1 MRFIACRQ
9 KGSSSYHMI
18 RNFLRS
24 LFVGFTFVAWL
35 GTKGVAQNKNNEV
48 GLLLGGSIVPTATA
62 NFNIHSGLAYQATYA
77 HRFTGNRLVGW
88 GFEVPFVALPSQDV
102 QSPTPSA
109 PRNYASIFVTPGIR
123 VTFVPTSAISPWASV
138 GGGYAR
144 FAESTT
150 LVTGTPNTFKTGTN
164 KGALQYGGGVDF
176 KTPFKIPVPL
186 VLRGEIRDFYSGQP
200 RLNVVRPGNGQ
211 HNVIISGGI
220 VLRF

>member
-1 MRFIACRQ
+1 
-9 KGSSSYHMI
+9 MI
-18 RNFLRS
+18 RAIVRTLIIA
-24 LFVGFTFVAWL
+24 LLLATL
-35 GTKGVAQNKNNEV
+35 PGTSALAQSKNEV
-48 GLLLGGSIVPTATA
+48 GLLLGGNIVPTSTT

-77 HRFTGNRLVGW
+77 HRFTGSRPVGW

-102 QSPTPSA
+102 QSPSPSS
-109 PRNYASIFVTPGIR
+109 PRNYASIFITPGIR
-123 VTFVPTSAISPWASV
+123 VTFVPAAAISPWASV
-138 GGGYAR
+138 GGGFAR

-150 LVTGTPNTFKTGTN
+150 LVTGAPNTFKTGTN

-200 RLNVVRPGNGQ
+200 RLNIVRPGNGQ